1 MSFKKQLIKRTTIF
15 FSILLIAT
23 MIFYIGSFFSLA
35 GFMFFEYALTIV
47 LIIFFSIFFLFF
59 EASELKDLGENSSRM
74 FNLIAGGFL
83 TLLLVAV
90 CIYVTIGVAYSF

>member
-23 MIFYIGSFFSLA
+23 LIFYIGSFFSLD
-35 GFMFFEYALTIV
+35 GFMFFEYGLTIV

-59 EASELKDLGENSSRM
+59 EASELKDLRENSSRI

-90 CIYVTIGVAYSF
+90 CIYVTLGAANNF

>member
-1 MSFKKQLIKRTTIF
+1 
-15 FSILLIAT
+15 
-23 MIFYIGSFFSLA
+23 
-35 GFMFFEYALTIV
+35 MFFEYGLTIV

-59 EASELKDLGENSSRM
+59 EASELKDLRENSSRI

-90 CIYVTIGVAYSF
+90 CIYVTLGAANNF